1 MSELSGIEAAANRPT
16 VAAVDLGSNSFHMII
31 ARSLVHDIHVLDR
44 IRDPVRLA
52 DGLDRDGKISDD
64 AQERALASLERFGER
79 IREIPR
85 AYVRVVGT
93 NTLRRARNAREFRAK
108 AQKVLGHPIEVISG
122 QEEARLIYLG
132 VAHSHSYDATHR
144 LVVDIGGGST
154 EIIIGEGFE
163 ILRSHSM
170 YMGCVTY
177 TREYFPEGVLTRERF
192 RAAETA
198 AGLELRSIET
208 QLRGVGWQVAVGA
221 SGTINAISDMLR
233 ASDSSTGEITLSAM
247 KKIRKAC
254 IAAER
259 ISKLDLPGLKPDRA
273 AVLPGGLAILIAVFN
288 RLGIESMAPSPGA
301 LREGLLYEI
310 VGRMRHE
317 DVRDRTIRRLVD
329 QYDVDLAQAARV
341 ERTALQLLQHLREA
355 WSLDFDSS
363 AKLLA
368 WASRLHEI
376 GLAVSY
382 TGYHKHGAYLA
393 SHSDMPG
400 FSRDDQQML
409 AALIALHR
417 RKIAKETFAEMSPPA
432 AETALRLGVIL
443 RLAVLLNRSR
453 IPETTPQAKSSSSGR
468 AIELVFPPEWLASH
482 PLTIADLE
490 QESALLKSVGF
501 ELGMREASLDP
512 SAAQN
517 PAGTT

>member
-1 MSELSGIEAAANRPT
+1 MTESSGIDPTESRPT
-16 VAAVDLGSNSFHMII
+16 AAAVDLGSNSFHMII
-31 ARSLVHDIHVLDR
+31 ARSLEHDLHVLDR
-44 IRDPVRLA
+44 MRDPVRLA
-52 DGLDRDGKISDD
+52 DGLDRDGKIADD
-64 AQERALASLERFGER
+64 AQERALASLQRFGER

-85 AYVRVVGT
+85 AYVRAVGT

-108 AQKVLGHPIEVISG
+108 AQKALGHPIEVISG

-154 EIIIGEGFE
+154 EVIIGEGFE

-170 YMGCVTY
+170 YMGCVNY
-177 TREYFPEGVLTRERF
+177 TREYFAEGALTREHF

-221 SGTINAISDMLR
+221 SGTINAISDLLR
-233 ASDSSTGEITLSAM
+233 ASESSTGEITLPGM
-247 KKIRKAC
+247 KKLRKAC

-259 ISKLDLPGLKPDRA
+259 MSKLELPGLKPDRA
-273 AVLPGGLAILIAVFN
+273 AVFPGGLAILIAVFN
-288 RLGIESMAPSPGA
+288 RLGIESMVPSPGA

-341 ERTALQLLQHLREA
+341 ERTALQLLRHLREA
-355 WSLDFDSS
+355 WSLDLDAST
-363 AKLLA
+363 KLLT

-393 SHSDMPG
+393 TYSDMPG

-417 RKIAKETFAEMSPPA
+417 RKIAKETFAEMTPPA

-443 RLAVLLNRSR
+443 RLSVLLNRSR
-453 IPETTPQAKSSSSGR
+453 IPETTPQATPSNSGR
-468 AIELVFPPEWLASH
+468 TIELLFPHDWLASRA
-482 PLTIADLE
+482 LTLADLE
-490 QESALLKSVGF
+490 QEKAILKSAGF
-501 ELGMREASLDP
+501 DLGIREASLNP
-512 SAAQN
+512 SEA
-517 PAGTT
+517 